1 MWLLSEGR
9 RVLWQEALLFKRPQS
24 HTHKTQG
31 RSISQGQGNK
41 LWVLDWESQQSRNNV
56 RMTQTEVSCRSL
68 WNGGNG
74 ESKKI
79 WPPLDVT
86 LHCIKA
92 VAITIDSL
100 SLQAVKHFHAH
111 SDVNFFCAFTFYL
124 PMYTY
129 LDQVRRALLPSVLC
143 INKEFFSVI

>member
-1 MWLLSEGR
+1 MYCYLLYIYMLGC
-9 RVLWQEALLFKRPQS
+9 VLCVCGYHLSRPQS

-129 LDQVRRALLPSVLC
+129 LDQVKKSFYCQVCFA
-143 INKEFFSVI
+143 